1 MAGQKY
7 LIEFNCFEAC
17 VPKKLQDSVKRTIV
31 GAFKDFD
38 VDLDFSGKK
47 SGHDLR
53 VKFTREVPPHPV
65 YGESSRPSMNDVIM
79 SGDATVYVGGMKAMR
94 LQMGNKSCEAAF
106 PETEESLGSLIANT
120 TVHETAHML
129 GLDSG
134 GYGDAGHST
143 DLNNYMWDAGS
154 LPGGSTRVT
163 PFFEYVVVRGDTLSG
178 LVQRFIRGT
187 LDPCRLGATSLTYN
201 EVWDFPPNKEPGF
214 IRDPKK
220 GGVIGRRA
228 NSPNW
233 IYPGE
238 KVAFPNSTL
247 RVQAYRRNFPG
258 FLGKKT
264 FTDQQSGTM
273 KKFIA
278 DRIAAGKG

>member
-1 MAGQKY
+1 MTGQKY
-7 LIEFNCFEAC
+7 LIELNGFDAC
-17 VPKKLQDSVKRTIV
+17 VPKNLQGSVKRIIV
-31 GAFKDFD
+31 DAFKDLD
-38 VDLDFSGKK
+38 VALDFSEKK
-47 SGHDLR
+47 SSHDLL
-53 VKFTREVPPHPV
+53 VKFTLEVPPHPV
-65 YGESSRPSMNDVIM
+65 YGESSRPSMDNVIM
-79 SGDATVYVGGMKAMR
+79 SGDATVFVGGMKAMR
-94 LQMGNKSCEAAF
+94 LQMGNQSCEAAF

-129 GLDSG
+129 GLDTG

-143 DLNNYMWDAGS
+143 DPDNYMWDAGS

-163 PFFEYVVVRGDTLSG
+163 QFFEYVVVRGDTLSG
-178 LVQRFIRGT
+178 LVHRFVRGS

-201 EVWDFPPNKEPGF
+201 DVWDFPPNKDPGF

-220 GGVIGRRA
+220 GGVVGRRA
-228 NSPNW
+228 NNPNW

-247 RVQAYRRNFPG
+247 RFQAYRRNFPG

-264 FTDQQSGTM
+264 FTGQQMETM
-273 KKFIA
+273 KRFIS